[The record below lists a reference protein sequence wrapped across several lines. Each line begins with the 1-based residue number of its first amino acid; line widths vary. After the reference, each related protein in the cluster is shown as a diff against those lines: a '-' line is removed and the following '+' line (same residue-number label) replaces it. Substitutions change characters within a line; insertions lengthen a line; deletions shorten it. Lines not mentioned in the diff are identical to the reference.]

1 MKARWRQLRE
11 LFASIWRLRPH
22 VRAGRRLVSTVIVT
36 AILAAVLEML
46 MMSLLAPLVGL
57 ILGKEGL
64 PQGRLLSLIPAWLP
78 GLDRTGYLVVFSV
91 GVVGATCAKNAVLYL
106 SSVLGARLRTRVTV
120 NLRHSMFRRLQGA
133 PLTVFEQH
141 PAGEIASVFM
151 NDSVRIMWMTE
162 SIVQMIQRTALV
174 LAYVAI
180 LLVISWQLTM
190 WTLLLAGVIATLVA
204 LILRRSRSLG
214 VSVAEANRSL
224 GAALLESFA
233 GIRVVRATH
242 AERRREDRF
251 LELCQDTG
259 NRELAYLR
267 TQSALIPTA
276 ETLGVGGA
284 LALMGGAAV
293 WMVHPGGL
301 TPEALA
307 VFAFALLRLLPALN
321 QLYQIQ
327 GSALFYSGSVKEV
340 ERWLSLPRYP
350 GQPFGTREFTG
361 VTFGIRFDD
370 VRLTYDNGKEALKG
384 VSFEVPAGQTVALV
398 GVSGSGKS
406 SAASLLLRLRAP
418 TSGKVLVDGTDYWEF
433 TAPSWH
439 RAAAVVEQEAF
450 LFHDTLAANVAFGL
464 ENVTNDEIESA
475 LRLANLMDVVRDLP
489 QGLAT
494 VVGERGATLSGGQ
507 RQRLAIARALVRN
520 PQILILDE
528 ATSALDGVSE
538 RLVQSALESAT
549 RDRTT
554 LVIAHRLSTIRH
566 AHRIVVLADGAVAEQ
581 GTWEE
586 LVGRNGAFAELV
598 RGTHPGE
605 VVTAAV

>member
-1 MKARWRQLRE
+1 MKARWHQLRE

-22 VRAGRRLVSTVIVT
+22 VRAGRRLVLAVVIT
-36 AILAAVLEML
+36 AILTAGLEM
-46 MMSLLAPLVGL
+46 MMMALLAPLVGL

-64 PQGRLLSLIPAWLP
+64 PQGRLLSRIPEWLP
-78 GLDRTGYLVVFSV
+78 GLTRTGYLIAFSA
-91 GVVGATCAKNAVLYL
+91 GVVAATVAKNAMLYL
-106 SSVLGARLRTRVTV
+106 SSVLGARLRTRVTI
-120 NLRHSMFRRLQGA
+120 NLRHSMFRRLQEA

-151 NDSVRIMWMTE
+151 NDSIRIMWMTE
-162 SIVQMIQRTALV
+162 SIVQMLQRSALV

-180 LLVISWQLTM
+180 LLFISWPLTL
-190 WTLLLAGVIATLVA
+190 WTLLLAGVIATLVG
-204 LILRRSRSLG
+204 LILRRSRGLG
-214 VSVAEANRSL
+214 TSVAEANRRL
-224 GAALLESFA
+224 GAVLLESFA

-242 AERRREDRF
+242 AERRREERF
-251 LELCQDTG
+251 LEMCQDTG
-259 NRELAYLR
+259 NRELTFLR
-267 TQSALIPTA
+267 NQSALIPTA

-293 WMVHPGGL
+293 WMVRPGGL

-340 ERWLSLPRYP
+340 ERWLGLPRYP
-350 GQPFGTREFTG
+350 GKPFGTLEFPG
-361 VTFGIRFDD
+361 VARGIRFDG

-384 VSFEVPAGQTVALV
+384 VTFEVPAGQTVALV
-398 GVSGSGKS
+398 GSSGSGKS
-406 SAASLLLRLRAP
+406 SAASLLLRLRTP
-418 TSGKVLVDGTDYWEF
+418 TAGEILVDGTDYWEF
-433 TAPSWH
+433 TARSWH
-439 RAAAVVEQEAF
+439 GAVAVVEQEAF

-464 ENVTNDEIESA
+464 ENVPGAEIERA
-475 LRLANLMDVVRDLP
+475 LRLANLMDVVRGLP
-489 QGLAT
+489 EGLAT
-494 VVGERGATLSGGQ
+494 VVGERGAMLSGGQ

-528 ATSALDGVSE
+528 ATSALDSVSE
-538 RLVQSALESAT
+538 RLVQAALESAT

-566 AHRIVVLADGAVAEQ
+566 AHRIVVLAEGVVAEQ
-581 GTWEE
+581 GTWDE
-586 LVGRNGAFAELV
+586 LVARNGTFAELL
-598 RGTHPGE
+598 RGTHAGE
-605 VVTAAV
+605 AVTAAA